1 MAEITGRIYGAY
13 REEPGFLL
21 DDSGTPVSITEILTM
36 LLAGEGTVIEAD
48 NGLYL
53 NEPNKVHLGGNII
66 ENTTLDNPN
75 HYVLIGRNNGED
87 DQAYISQ
94 DSVGDEFAV
103 IHKDGTT
110 SSFLSAKIDQVV
122 LDIQNNANRSFRI
135 GVSDG
140 TAYVGSGDVG
150 QPFDNGFVAYDDHIQ
165 VVGVRTYA
173 NDAAAQADVTLPAG
187 GIYHLTA
194 DPVLRF
200 KQ

>member
-1 MAEITGRIYGAY
+1 MAQITGVIIGAY
-13 REEPGFLL
+13 RDDGFILDSSGNPVKLIDILNMLL
-21 DDSGTPVSITEILTM
+21 D
-36 LLAGEGTVIEAD
+36 GEGTVIEAD

-75 HYVLIGRNNGED
+75 HYVLIGRNNGSD
-87 DQAYISQ
+87 DQAYIAQ
-94 DSVGDEFAV
+94 DSVGNEFSV
-103 IHKDGTT
+103 IHKDGDT
-110 SSFLSAKIDQVV
+110 SSFLSAKIGQIV
-122 LDIQNNANRSFRI
+122 LDIQNASDRSFRI

-173 NDAAAQADVTLPAG
+173 NDAAAQADVTLPTG

>member
-1 MAEITGRIYGAY
+1 MAQITGVIIGAY
-13 REEPGFLL
+13 RDDGFILDNNGNPVKLIDILNMLL
-21 DDSGTPVSITEILTM
+21 D
-36 LLAGEGTVIEAD
+36 GEGAVIEAD

-75 HYVLIGRNNGED
+75 HYLLIGRNNGPS
-87 DQAYISQ
+87 DQAYIAQ
-94 DSVGDEFAV
+94 DSVGDEFSV

-122 LDIQNNANRSFRI
+122 LDIQNNAGRSFRI